1 MTKTNENVLTLEIHS
16 LQLPASIFF
25 FFDLSLRHSSSLLSL
40 PLLSFPFAPLLFQ
53 AFLLPSLTLTMPNE
67 WQWLRNYSGEQEA
80 GRSAI

>member
-25 FFDLSLRHSSSLLSL
+25 FDLSLRHSSSLLSL
-40 PLLSFPFAPLLFQ
+40 PLLSFPFSPPLLFQ

>member
-25 FFDLSLRHSSSLLSL
+25 FDLSLRHSSSLLSL
-40 PLLSFPFAPLLFQ
+40 PLLSFPFSPLLFQ
-53 AFLLPSLTLTMPNE
+53 AFLLPSFTLTMPTK